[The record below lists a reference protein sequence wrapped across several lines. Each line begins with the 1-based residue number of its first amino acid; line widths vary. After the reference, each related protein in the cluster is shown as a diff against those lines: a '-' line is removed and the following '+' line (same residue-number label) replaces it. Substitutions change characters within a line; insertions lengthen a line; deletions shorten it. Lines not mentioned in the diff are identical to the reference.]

1 MNKQKAKKLGR
12 KLNRE
17 LIEGE
22 DLHARLAK
30 IRKSLAQTAIETY
43 HSSTEDL
50 AYTTLSLTYLVEGLC
65 KKVNELSGGT
75 FAEEPV
81 AP

>member
-22 DLHARLAK
+22 DLHG
-30 IRKSLAQTAIETY
+30 
-43 HSSTEDL
+43 ED
-50 AYTTLSLTYLVEGLC
+50 G
-65 KKVNELSGGT
+65 SGNG
-75 FAEEPV
+75 V
-81 AP
+81 RRSK